1 MIEGLIGKKVGM
13 TQVFTDEGIV
23 IPVTVVKAGP
33 CLIVQKKGEKEKE
46 LKKVQLGLV
55 DDKKVKNVNKPMKGH
70 FDKAKVPPTKLLRE
84 FFIDNDEHSVG
95 DSVKVDIFE
104 EKEKINIV
112 GVTKGKGFQGVVK
125 RWNFGGG
132 KKTHGSMHHRRPGS
146 IGMCAFP
153 GEVIKGQ
160 KMPGR
165 MGGKVKTVKG
175 LQIVQIDIENDL
187 LLVKGAVPGFNG
199 NYVYILKDSFKRR

>member
-1 MIEGLIGKKVGM
+1 
-13 TQVFTDEGIV
+13 
-23 IPVTVVKAGP
+23 
-33 CLIVQKKGEKEKE
+33 
-46 LKKVQLGLV
+46 
-55 DDKKVKNVNKPMKGH
+55 
-70 FDKAKVPPTKLLRE
+70 
-84 FFIDNDEHSVG
+84 FIDNDEHKVG

-104 EKEKINIV
+104 ENEKVNLV
-112 GVTKGKGFQGVVK
+112 GVTKGKGFQGVVR

-132 KKTHGSMHHRRPGS
+132 PKSHGSMHHRRPGS

-165 MGGKVKTVKG
+165 MGGKNKTVKG
-175 LQIVQIDIENDL
+175 LQVVKIDLENDL
-187 LLVKGAVPGFNG
+187 ILIKGAVPGFNG

>member
-13 TQVFTDEGIV
+13 TQIFTDDGIV
-23 IPVTVVKAGP
+23 IPVTIVKAGP
-33 CLIVQKKGEKEKE
+33 CLIVQKKGENEKN
-46 LKKVQLGLV
+46 LNKVQLGFV
-55 DDKKVKNVNKPMKGH
+55 EDKKVKNVTKPMMGH

-84 FFIDNDEHSVG
+84 FFIDNDEHKVG
-95 DSVKVDIFE
+95 DSVKVDIFKE
-104 EKEKINIV
+104 NEKVNLV
-112 GVTKGKGFQGVVK
+112 GVTKGKGFQGVVR
-125 RWNFGGG
+125 RWNFKGGP
-132 KKTHGSMHHRRPGS
+132 KSHGSMHHRRPGS

-165 MGGKVKTVKG
+165 MGGKNKTVKG
-175 LQIVQIDIENDL
+175 LKVVKIDLENDL
-187 LLVKGAVPGFNG
+187 ILIKGAVPGFNG

>member
-1 MIEGLIGKKVGM
+1 MIEGLIGKKIGM
-13 TQVFTDEGIV
+13 TQIFTEEGNV
-23 IPVTVVKAGP
+23 IPVTIVKAGP
-33 CLIVQKKGEKEKE
+33 CLIVQKKIEESGDVG
-46 LKKVQLGLV
+46 KVQLGFV
-55 DDKKVKNVNKPMKGH
+55 EDKKVKNVNKPMTGH
-70 FDKAKVPPTKLLRE
+70 FEKAKVPPTKLLRE
-84 FFIDNDEHSVG
+84 FCVDEKGHNVG
-95 DSVKVDIFE
+95 DSVKVNIFE
-104 EKEKINIV
+104 ENEMVNIV
-112 GVTKGKGFQGVVK
+112 GTTKGKGFQGVVK

-165 MGGKVKTVKG
+165 MGGNRKTVKG
-175 LQIVQIDIENDL
+175 LKVVKIDVENDL
-187 LLVKGAVPGFNG
+187 ILVKGAVPGFNG

>member
-13 TQVFTDEGIV
+13 TQIFTDDGIV
-23 IPVTVVKAGP
+23 IPVTIVKAGP
-33 CLIVQKKGEKEKE
+33 CLIVQKKGENEKN
-46 LKKVQLGLV
+46 LNKVQLGFV
-55 DDKKVKNVNKPMKGH
+55 EDKKVKNVTKPMMGH

-84 FFIDNDEHSVG
+84 FFIDNDEHKVG

-104 EKEKINIV
+104 ENEKVNLV
-112 GVTKGKGFQGVVK
+112 GVTKGKGFQGVVR
-125 RWNFGGG
+125 RWNFKGGP
-132 KKTHGSMHHRRPGS
+132 KSHGSMHHRRPGS

-165 MGGKVKTVKG
+165 MGGKNKTVKG
-175 LQIVQIDIENDL
+175 C
-187 LLVKGAVPGFNG
+187 
-199 NYVYILKDSFKRR
+199 S

>member
-13 TQVFTDEGIV
+13 TQVFTDDGDV
-23 IPVTVVKAGP
+23 VPVTVVKAGP
-33 CLIVQKKGEKEKE
+33 CLIVQKKGENEKDP
-46 LKKVQLGLV
+46 KKVQLGFV
-55 DDKKVKNVNKPMKGH
+55 EDKKVKKVTKPMMGH
-70 FDKAKVPPTKLLRE
+70 FDKAKVTPTKLLRE
-84 FFIDNDEHSVG
+84 FFIDTDEHNIG

-104 EKEKINIV
+104 ENEKISIV
-112 GVTKGKGFQGVVK
+112 GVTKGKGFQGVVR

-132 KKTHGSMHHRRPGS
+132 PKSHGSMHHRRPGS

-165 MGGKVKTVKG
+165 MGGKRKTVKG
-175 LQIVQIDIENDL
+175 LQVVKIDVENDL
-187 LLVKGAVPGFNG
+187 ILVKGAVPGFNG
-199 NYVYILKDSFKRR
+199 NYIYILKDSFKRR

>member
-13 TQVFTDEGIV
+13 TQIFTDEGLV
-23 IPVTVVKAGP
+23 IPVTIVKAGP
-33 CLIVQKKGEKEKE
+33 CLIVQKKGENEKD
-46 LKKVQLGLV
+46 LNKVQLGFV
-55 DDKKVKNVNKPMKGH
+55 EDKKVKNVTKPMMGH
-70 FDKAKVPPTKLLRE
+70 FNKAKVPPTKLLRE
-84 FFIDNDEHSVG
+84 FFIDNDEHKVG

-104 EKEKINIV
+104 ENEKVNLV
-112 GVTKGKGFQGVVK
+112 GVTKGKGFQGVVR

-132 KKTHGSMHHRRPGS
+132 PKSHGSMHHRRPGS

-165 MGGKVKTVKG
+165 MGGKNKTVKG
-175 LQIVQIDIENDL
+175 LQVVKIDLENDL
-187 LLVKGAVPGFNG
+187 ILIKGAVPGFNG

>member
-13 TQVFTDEGIV
+13 TQIFTDEGTV

-33 CLIVQKKGEKEKE
+33 CLIVQKKEEDGKG
-46 LKKVQLGLV
+46 LKKVQLGFV
-55 DDKKVKNVNKPMKGH
+55 EDKKVKKVNKPMMGH

-84 FFIDNDEHSVG
+84 FFIDSGEHNIG
-95 DSVKVDIFE
+95 DSVKADIFKE
-104 EKEKINIV
+104 NEKVNIV
-112 GVTKGKGFQGVVK
+112 GITKGKGFQGVVR

-165 MGGKVKTVKG
+165 MGGKRKTVKG
-175 LQIVQIDIENDL
+175 LQVVRIDIENDL
-187 LLVKGAVPGFNG
+187 ILVKGSVPGFNG

>member
-13 TQVFTDEGIV
+13 TQIFTDDGIV
-23 IPVTVVKAGP
+23 IPVTIVKAGP
-33 CLIVQKKGEKEKE
+33 CLIVQKKGENEKN
-46 LKKVQLGLV
+46 LNKVQLGFV
-55 DDKKVKNVNKPMKGH
+55 EDKKVKNVTKPMMGH

-84 FFIDNDEHSVG
+84 FFIDNDEHKVG
-95 DSVKVDIFE
+95 DSVKVDIFKE
-104 EKEKINIV
+104 NEKVNLV
-112 GVTKGKGFQGVVK
+112 GVTKGKGFQGVVR

-132 KKTHGSMHHRRPGS
+132 PKSHGSMHHRRPGS

-165 MGGKVKTVKG
+165 MGGKNKTVKG
-175 LQIVQIDIENDL
+175 LKVVKIDLENDL
-187 LLVKGAVPGFNG
+187 ILIKGAVPGFNG

>member
-13 TQVFTDEGIV
+13 TQIFTDEGLV
-23 IPVTVVKAGP
+23 IPVTIVKAGP
-33 CLIVQKKGEKEKE
+33 CLIVQKKGENEKD
-46 LKKVQLGLV
+46 LNKVQLGFV
-55 DDKKVKNVNKPMKGH
+55 EDKKVKNVTKPMMGH
-70 FDKAKVPPTKLLRE
+70 FNKAKVPPTKLLRE
-84 FFIDNDEHSVG
+84 FFIDNDEHKVG

-104 EKEKINIV
+104 ENEKVNLV
-112 GVTKGKGFQGVVK
+112 GVTKGKGFQGVVR

-132 KKTHGSMHHRRPGS
+132 PKSHGSMHHRRPGS

-153 GEVIKGQ
+153 GEVMKGQ

-165 MGGKVKTVKG
+165 MGGKNKTVKG
-175 LQIVQIDIENDL
+175 LQVVKIDLENDL
-187 LLVKGAVPGFNG
+187 ILIKGAVPGFNG

>member
-13 TQVFTDEGIV
+13 TQVFTEEGNV
-23 IPVTVVKAGP
+23 IPVTIVKAGP
-33 CLIVQKKGEKEKE
+33 CLIVQKKGENAKE
-46 LKKVQLGLV
+46 LNKVQLGFV
-55 DDKKVKNVNKPMKGH
+55 EDKKVKKVTKPMMGH
-70 FDKAKVPPTKLLRE
+70 FNKAKVPPTKLLRE
-84 FFIDNDEHSVG
+84 FFIDKDEHDIG

-104 EKEKINIV
+104 ENEKISIV

-132 KKTHGSMHHRRPGS
+132 PKSHGSMHHRRAGS

-165 MGGKVKTVKG
+165 MGGKRRTVKG
-175 LQIVQIDIENDL
+175 LQVVKIDLENDL
-187 LLVKGAVPGFNG
+187 ILVKGAIPGFNG

>member
-13 TQVFTDEGIV
+13 TQVFTEDGNV
-23 IPVTVVKAGP
+23 VPVTVVKAGP
-33 CLIVQKKGEKEKE
+33 CLIVQKKGENEKE
-46 LKKVQLGLV
+46 LKKVQLGFV
-55 DDKKVKNVNKPMKGH
+55 EDKKVKKVTKPMMGH

-84 FFIDNDEHSVG
+84 FFVDTDEHKVG

-104 EKEKINIV
+104 ENEKVNLV
-112 GVTKGKGFQGVVK
+112 GVTKGKGFQGVVR
-125 RWNFGGG
+125 RWNFAGG

-165 MGGKVKTVKG
+165 MGGKNKTVKG
-175 LQIVQIDIENDL
+175 LQVVKIDLENDL
-187 LLVKGAVPGFNG
+187 ILIKGAVPGFNG